1 MKELSREKRKRFPGA
16 IRRDRGGQRG
26 ATLVE
31 LALLLPILVVM
42 VLGIIDFGRLI
53 HARLVMTNVSR
64 EGGSIGSR
72 ADQNGQPAADHR
84 SPELGRPLHH
94 QRRRREDHSS
104 PGSGAGLNALNPQPF
119 IDWRVTGGAL
129 NEPSRITGN
138 VGQTPGGLV
147 NPLFG
152 RLQFN
157 TAQND
162 SDIAEVTIVEVFY
175 LYRPI
180 TPLPEFI
187 QNLVLPSRG
196 GIVIA
201 SRATF

>member
-16 IRRDRGGQRG
+16 IRRDRGGQSG

-72 ADQNGQPAADHR
+72 ADQQGNQQLITALQHSAAPFTINGAD
-84 SPELGRPLHH
+84 GRIIIT
-94 QRRRREDHSS
+94 RIS
-104 PGSGAGLNALNPQPF
+104 AGLNALNPQPF
-119 IDWRVTGGAL
+119 IEWRETGGAL
-129 NEPSRITGN
+129 DEPSRITGN

>member
-1 MKELSREKRKRFPGA
+1 MKELSRENRKRFPGA

-53 HARLVMTNVSR
+53 HARLVITNVSR

-72 ADQNGQPAADHR
+72 TDQQGNQQLITALQHSAAPFTISGAD
-84 SPELGRPLHH
+84 GRIFIT
-94 QRRRREDHSS
+94 RI
-104 PGSGAGLNALNPQPF
+104 GAGLNALSPQPF

-138 VGQTPGGLV
+138 EGQTPGGLA

>member
-1 MKELSREKRKRFPGA
+1 MKELSRGTGKRFLRP
-16 IRRDRGGQRG
+16 IRRDRGWQRG

-72 ADQNGQPAADHR
+72 ADQAGNQQLITALQHSAAPFTISGAD
-84 SPELGRPLHH
+84 GRIFIT
-94 QRRRREDHSS
+94 RIR
-104 PGSGAGLNALNPQPF
+104 AGLNAANTQPF
-119 IDWRVTGGAL
+119 IAWRLTGGAL

-162 SDIAEVTIVEVFY
+162 SDIEEVTIVEVFY

-187 QNLVLPSRG
+187 QNLIVQGSG
-196 GIVIA
+196 GIVIG

>member
-1 MKELSREKRKRFPGA
+1 MKELSRENRKRFPGA

-53 HARLVMTNVSR
+53 HARLVITNVSR

-72 ADQNGQPAADHR
+72 ANQQGNQQLITALQHSAA
-84 SPELGRPLHH
+84 PFTI
-94 QRRRREDHSS
+94 
-104 PGSGAGLNALNPQPF
+104 SGADGRIIITRISAGPNALNPQPF
-119 IDWRVTGGAL
+119 IDWRETGGAL
-129 NEPSRITGN
+129 DEPSRITGN
-138 VGQTPGGLV
+138 VGQTPGGLA

-196 GIVIA
+196 GIVIG